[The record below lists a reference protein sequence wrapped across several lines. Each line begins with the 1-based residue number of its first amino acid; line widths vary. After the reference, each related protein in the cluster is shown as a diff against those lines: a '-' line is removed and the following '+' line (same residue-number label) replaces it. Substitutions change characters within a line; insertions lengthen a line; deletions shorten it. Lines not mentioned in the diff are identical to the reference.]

1 MDKGPLI
8 FALLALGFIV
18 GADHFDKSKKRKG
31 GNPVTPKV
39 TPTTAPY
46 SQEAIASF
54 RQVQIKTA
62 QDMSAHGG
70 SIADIAS
77 ELKVSQQYVSELL
90 AAKPVAIPKAV
101 TPPVT
106 RATPPARHEVP
117 EYGEEGAI
125 PPPTPPDVAKAGR
138 RRVIVARLKRGEP
151 VPDKLLAEFPDLAA
165 KPPMPAVGVVPELI
179 SGGYLPEIAK
189 TAEYVDKVAY
199 RVHIPN
205 WGIPKDA
212 TAADIIR
219 FEQEEL
225 GNEYDVSDALLKEL
239 DNFSAGDVQWVGHTK
254 ESVRD
259 YLSEGQTEADIS
271 EVTIP
276 SGSRILVGD
285 EEIGFLI
292 LPSDAK
298 LGLDPSKYDI
308 APTLQHLDK

>member
-1 MDKGPLI
+1 MDKGPII
-8 FALLALGFIV
+8 FALLVFGFIA
-18 GADHFDKSKKRKG
+18 GADHYEKSKK
-31 GNPVTPKV
+31 P
-39 TPTTAPY
+39 
-46 SQEAIASF
+46 
-54 RQVQIKTA
+54 
-62 QDMSAHGG
+62 
-70 SIADIAS
+70 
-77 ELKVSQQYVSELL
+77 
-90 AAKPVAIPKAV
+90 
-101 TPPVT
+101 
-106 RATPPARHEVP
+106 EVP
-117 EYGEEGAI
+117 AMGI
-125 PPPTPPDVAKAGR
+125 
-138 RRVIVARLKRGEP
+138 
-151 VPDKLLAEFPDLAA
+151 
-165 KPPMPAVGVVPELI
+165 VPELI
-179 SGGYLPEIAK
+179 SGRYLPEIAK
-189 TAEYVDKVAY
+189 TAEYVGKVAY